1 MKKNA
6 PKLVVKSERSDRVRF
21 LLVSM
26 KNTVLMVAFVSL
38 FSGLVNASES
48 SLERQASLF
57 QTGWSAA
64 QNGQLDKAY
73 QIWNEL
79 SKESIVTPEL
89 NRALQN
95 NLAVIL
101 IKQKKYQA
109 AERLL
114 DSALQADRQV
124 GTTLDNLN
132 QLYAYQ
138 AQNTYQKIF
147 SKTSV
152 VEPKGAFLFFDVEK
166 AQLPTEN
173 VLSEPPKFSDTQN
186 TQDTIKVKALLE
198 SWRLAWASQDVEGY
212 LKHYDK
218 NEFIPKKG
226 MSYSTWEKGRY
237 RSLQNP
243 KFIKVAFKDIQV
255 VQLDKNMIRSRFLQ
269 QYRSDRLKDNIYKVI
284 LWQLTEG
291 QWQIVQEVVVDVKG

>member
-1 MKKNA
+1 MI
-6 PKLVVKSERSDRVRF
+6 KLDRSARARA
-21 LLVSM
+21 LLVSTR
-26 KNTVLMVAFVSL
+26 NRALMAVFVSF

-48 SLERQASLF
+48 SLEHQTTQF

-73 QIWNEL
+73 QIWDDL
-79 SKESIVTPEL
+79 SKESIFTPEL

-101 IKQKKYQA
+101 IKQKNYQA

-114 DSALQADRQV
+114 DLALQADHQV

-138 AQNTYQKIF
+138 AQKTYQKIF
-147 SKTSV
+147 SETSI
-152 VEPKGAFLFFDVEK
+152 VEPRGVFLFFDVNK
-166 AQLPTEN
+166 ARLPTEN
-173 VLSEPPKFSDTQN
+173 VVMEPPEFIDIQNTQN
-186 TQDTIKVKALLE
+186 TQDTIKVQALLE
-198 SWRLAWASQDVEGY
+198 AWRLAWSRQDVEAY

-218 NEFIPKKG
+218 NEFIPKNG
-226 MSYSTWEKGRY
+226 MSYATWENSRY

-243 KFIKVAFKDIQV
+243 KFITVAFKELQV

-269 QYRSDRLKDNIYKVI
+269 QYSSDRLQDTIYKVV
-284 LWQLTEG
+284 LWQLSEG